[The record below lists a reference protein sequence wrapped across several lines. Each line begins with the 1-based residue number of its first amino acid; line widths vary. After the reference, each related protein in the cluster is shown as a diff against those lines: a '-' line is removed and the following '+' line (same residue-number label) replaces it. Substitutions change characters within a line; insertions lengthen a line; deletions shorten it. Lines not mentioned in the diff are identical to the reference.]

1 MTVQPL
7 ERSPELILQR
17 IDAILGELLTL
28 RQEVQSLTQKGEPLV
43 STPEQQNVDIGT
55 KAVDIVDELYG
66 SLGQGSW
73 DEVEFDINTKW
84 ERFRQ

>member
-7 ERSPELILQR
+7 ERSPESILKR
-17 IDAILGELLTL
+17 IDTILGELLTL
-28 RQEVQSLTQKGEPLV
+28 RQEVQSLTQKEQRLARLSGQQKIKN
-43 STPEQQNVDIGT
+43 TPQAQ
-55 KAVDIVDELYG
+55 DIVDELYG

-84 ERFRQ
+84 ERFSQ